1 MKKLLSTIVL
11 AITCVAALAQN
22 SKVWDD
28 VITGYCNIPFIKITK
43 VTFTSDSTEVCMRL
57 SFRAGKQ
64 FGFTSG
70 THLQV
75 GTQQYAVKNATVIKL
90 NEGYTMPTDTI
101 DFSLIFNPAPLNTKR
116 LDLIEPSGLTF

>member
-11 AITCVAALAQN
+11 AITCVAALAQK

-28 VITGYCNIPFIKITK
+28 VITGYCNIPVIDITK
-43 VTFTSDSTEVCMRL
+43 VTFTPDSTEVCMRL

-70 THLQV
+70 SRILLQ
-75 GTQQYAVKNATVIKL
+75 GK
-90 NEGYTMPTDTI
+90 
-101 DFSLIFNPAPLNTKR
+101 
-116 LDLIEPSGLTF
+116 